1 MKSIIIKKLQ
11 FSNYSKEDLLVQIGQ
26 NAFSSEQGEGV
37 RVSEENPDYVAC
49 HYLVESSYQQDTYN
63 YETGDFEKVNYTRVD
78 KIPFFIDFEQHSLD
92 ILGNKQQAA
101 KVIEFIGKISF
112 YRLPIADAPIDLIKL
127 IDSWRK
133 NGVSFNITRL
143 KLSDYVFFDNIVGNC
158 VLNLTGYP
166 KAMEVINTYKK
177 QIVNVS
183 FNILLDD
190 PCTITFY
197 KSGAIS
203 IYKDIENID
212 LGLIRLLKF
221 GTEGGEPNA

>member
-1 MKSIIIKKLQ
+1 
-11 FSNYSKEDLLVQIGQ
+11 
-26 NAFSSEQGEGV
+26 
-37 RVSEENPDYVAC
+37 
-49 HYLVESSYQQDTYN
+49 
-63 YETGDFEKVNYTRVD
+63 
-78 KIPFFIDFEQHSLD
+78 
-92 ILGNKQQAA
+92 
-101 KVIEFIGKISF
+101 
-112 YRLPIADAPIDLIKL
+112 LPIADAPIDLIKL

-158 VLNLTGYP
+158 VLNLAGYP

-183 FNILLDD
+183 LNILLDD

-212 LGLIRLLKF
+212 LALIRLLKC